1 MCPLEPHETEEE
13 QSQRTSYT
21 WICFGCR
28 HFSPDTCFLALP
40 LVLQRENMVQN
51 DILEKSI
58 IFSYIF
64 KREPQFSLLSYC
76 WHLQACIRLP
86 PSLDTWGHYSVF
98 WEMKA
103 NKTQWSPQK
112 NSWPFNRLRFFIMPL
127 SRDAR
132 GLTLQRPT
140 WSILSKNKKKQ
151 GAEVSSLCHQWWA
164 FKIAH
169 HLVPMSSSLRQN
181 CRGLSPHVSLW
192 QVTSMEL
199 VVAGIVIA
207 C

>member
-1 MCPLEPHETEEE
+1 MPTGTSQTEEE

-86 PSLDTWGHYSVF
+86 LLPLIPEDTIVFSGKWKQTKHNDHHKKTPDPLTGLDSSCPFQEMLEDSHCKDQREVF
-98 WEMKA
+98 WA
-103 NKTQWSPQK
+103 KT
-112 NSWPFNRLRFFIMPL
+112 R
-127 SRDAR
+127 
-132 GLTLQRPT
+132 
-140 WSILSKNKKKQ
+140 KNK
-151 GAEVSSLCHQWWA
+151 ELRSLLC
-164 FKIAH
+164 
-169 HLVPMSSSLRQN
+169 
-181 CRGLSPHVSLW
+181 
-192 QVTSMEL
+192 VTSDGL
-199 VVAGIVIA
+199 LKLPITWYP
-207 C
+207 CLLL